1 MALNKYLDRT
11 EALIKQYKEIATFE
25 QFQTPTGEP
34 ATFDDLIWF
43 YVDPNTGRKT
53 RILTGRHGTKGV
65 GSAGSGAENA
75 LPKPYGDLVK
85 VFIIE
90 SFNLSIS
97 ESEKTAQVSSARKLL
112 SSMHGHLYQQ
122 NTSSIID
129 SFHGSRFD
137 RVIPFID
144 FCEKY
149 GLVLKISQRLRA
161 LNKDDRDR
169 TGHEIDSKRKQKMA
183 DEDVI
188 KAIGGVYAKAMN
200 SLINERPEPG
210 YFRDAFAS
218 FMALLCLAAPN
229 RAAAE
234 VTLLPNQKLKSY
246 FEGDRPKVFYL
257 DWAGSKGFQDNRNHI
272 LRDLAPWVEKGLDY
286 FSKACQPGRIVARYY
301 INPDQ
306 KLRTLLGDFP
316 VEPERNARLALNK
329 KPHIFQLGYAL
340 GFYGIDDE
348 VYVYSEDS
356 SDKKRPYRFKRHD
369 LLSKRTSC
377 LRLKKIADLQ
387 TEDLISSNAAKNP
400 ARPGLSKLLNCGFSS
415 KQDKKFDPNGN
426 RLISVGEIES
436 LLLDF
441 HRQSFPSFPIG
452 FSTGTQGQI
461 QMDTAFFSILGHQY
475 YGQAAIKKSGGSQGG
490 SSYYTLLTPATLAT
504 NAAVDVGRR
513 GSLFT
518 RHGFSS
524 RIFLNFHQLRHY
536 TNTLA
541 DRSGIPNEII
551 TAWSGR
557 KSREQTFEYIHTSHS
572 ERTSRVE
579 DVQTTTN
586 DTTQPIRWVSRDDIE
601 KELNLPASAT
611 STGVCTQNLITSPCD
626 YLNDFVSSCFLCPNS
641 CHVAGDQSAI
651 DFLDRDYQFQC
662 RRLKA
667 VEKDKRLTVSKA
679 MQDWFITHKRNT
691 DILSQLVKLMKE
703 TPMGTVITF
712 NKKTAQFNLVDVQTK
727 QIEHV
732 VAKLSNSEHALISKA
747 LEQHNK
753 SKKQPESNKELT
765 NLLATYNLKE
775 AD

>member
-1 MALNKYLDRT
+1 MALNKYLDRA
-11 EALIKQYKEIATFE
+11 EVLIKQYKKNATFE

-43 YVDPNTGRKT
+43 YVNPNTARKT
-53 RILTGRHGTKGV
+53 RILTGRHGTKGN
-65 GSAGSGAENA
+65 GSAGSGTENA

-85 VFIIE
+85 VFIVEI
-90 SFNLSIS
+90 FNLSIS
-97 ESEKTAQVSSARKLL
+97 ESEKTARIGNARKLL

-129 SFHGSRFD
+129 YFHVSRFD
-137 RVIPFID
+137 RVMPFMD
-144 FCEKY
+144 FCETH
-149 GLVLKISQRLRA
+149 GLVPEITQRLRA

-183 DEDVI
+183 DDGVI
-188 KAIGGVYAKAMN
+188 KAIGAVYAKTIK
-200 SLINERPEPG
+200 SLINERPVPG

-218 FMALLCLAAPN
+218 FMALLCLASPN

-234 VTLLPNQKLKSY
+234 VPLLPNQKLMSY
-246 FEGDRPKVFYL
+246 SEGDRTKVFYL
-257 DWAGSKGFQDNRNHI
+257 DWPGSKGFKDNHNHI
-272 LRDLAPWVEKGLDY
+272 LRDLAPSVEKGLDY

-316 VEPERNARLALNK
+316 IEPERKARLALNK

-340 GFYGIDDE
+340 GFYGIDAE

-356 SDKKRPYRFKRHD
+356 SYKKRPSQLNTRVI
-369 LLSKRTSC
+369 LSKRTSC
-377 LRLKKIADLQ
+377 MRLKKIADLQ
-387 TEDLISSNAAKNP
+387 TEDLISSNAAKNS
-400 ARPGLSKLLNCGFSS
+400 ARPCLPKLLNCGFQG
-415 KQDKKFDPNGN
+415 KHAKKFDPNGN
-426 RLISVGEIES
+426 RLISVGQIES
-436 LLLDF
+436 LLFEF
-441 HRQSFPSFPIG
+441 HRQSFPSFPLG
-452 FSTGTQGQI
+452 FSTGDQGQI
-461 QMDTAFFSILGHQY
+461 KMDTALFCVLGHQY
-475 YGQAAIKKSGGSQGG
+475 YVQTVIRKSGGAPGG
-490 SSYYTLLTPATLAT
+490 SGFYTLLLPANLAN

-518 RHGFSS
+518 RNGFSS
-524 RIFLNFHQLRHY
+524 GLFLNFHQLRHY

-557 KSREQTFEYIHTSHS
+557 KGREQTLEYIHTSHA

-586 DTTQPIRWVSRDDIE
+586 ETTQPIRWVSKDDIE
-601 KELNLPASAT
+601 KELNLPASVT
-611 STGVCTQNLITSPCD
+611 STGVCAQNLITSPCD
-626 YLNDFVSSCFLCPNS
+626 YLNDFVSSCVLCPSS
-641 CHVAGDQSAI
+641 CHVAGDQNAI
-651 DFLDRDYQFQC
+651 DFLDRDHQFQC
-662 RRLKA
+662 RRLKT

-691 DILSQLVKLMKE
+691 DILSQLVQLMKE
-703 TPMGTVITF
+703 MPMGTVITF
-712 NKKTAQFNLVDVQTK
+712 NKKTAQFNLVNIQTK

-732 VAKLSNSEHALISKA
+732 VAKLSNFEHGLSKA

-753 SKKQPESNKELT
+753 SKRQPEFNKELT
-765 NLLATYNLKE
+765 DLLATYYLE
-775 AD
+775 EVD

>member
-1 MALNKYLDRT
+1 MALNKYLNRT
-11 EALIKQYKEIATFE
+11 EALIKQYMETTSFE
-25 QFQTPTGEP
+25 QFQNVTGEP

-53 RILTGRHGTKGV
+53 RILTGRHGTKGT

-97 ESEKTAQVSSARKLL
+97 APEKTARVCSARKLL

-129 SFHGSRFD
+129 CFHGSRFD
-137 RVIPFID
+137 RVMPFTD
-144 FCEKY
+144 LCEKH
-149 GLVLKISQRLRA
+149 GLVPKNSQRLQA
-161 LNKDDRDR
+161 LLKKDDRDR
-169 TGHEIDSKRKQKMA
+169 TGNELDSERRQKMA

-188 KAIGGVYAKAMN
+188 KAIAAVYAKTIN
-200 SLINERPEPG
+200 SLINERPAPG

-218 FMALLCLAAPN
+218 FMALLCLASPN

-234 VTLLPNQKLKSY
+234 VPLLPNQKLMSY
-246 FEGDRPKVFYL
+246 SEGDRIKVFYL
-257 DWAGSKGFQDNRNHI
+257 DWPGSKGFQDNHNHI
-272 LRDLAPWVEKGLDY
+272 LRDLAPLVEKGLDY

-316 VEPERNARLALNK
+316 IEPERKARLALNK

-340 GFYGIDDE
+340 GFYGVDDE
-348 VYVYSEDS
+348 IYVNSEDS
-356 SDKKRPYRFKRHD
+356 SYKKRPSQLNTRD

-377 LRLKKIADLQ
+377 MRLKKIADLQ

-400 ARPGLSKLLNCGFSS
+400 ARPGLSKLLNCGFQG
-415 KQDKKFDPNGN
+415 KYAKKFDPNDN
-426 RLISVGEIES
+426 RLISVGQIES
-436 LLLDF
+436 LLFEL
-441 HRQSFPSFPIG
+441 HRQSFPSFPLG
-452 FSTGTQGQI
+452 FSTGDQGQI
-461 QMDTAFFSILGHQY
+461 KMDTALFCVLGHQY
-475 YGQAAIKKSGGSQGG
+475 YVQAAIRKAGGAQGG
-490 SSYYTLLTPATLAT
+490 SSFYTLLPPANLAN

-513 GSLFT
+513 GSLLM

-524 RIFLNFHQLRHY
+524 RLFLNFHQLRHY

-557 KSREQTFEYIHTSHS
+557 KSREQTFEYIHTSHA
-572 ERTSRVE
+572 ERTSRVKE
-579 DVQTTTN
+579 VQTTTN
-586 DTTQPIRWVSRDDIE
+586 ETTQPIRWISRDDIE
-601 KELNLPASAT
+601 KKLNLPASAT

-626 YLNDFVSSCFLCPNS
+626 YLNDFVSSCFLCPSS
-641 CHVAGDQSAI
+641 CHVTGDQNAI
-651 DFLDRDYQFQC
+651 DFLDRDHQFQC
-662 RRLKA
+662 RRLKT
-667 VEKDKRLTVSKA
+667 VEKDKRLSVSKT
-679 MQDWFITHKRNT
+679 MQDWFITHTRNT
-691 DILSQLVKLMKE
+691 DILSQLVQLMKDMP
-703 TPMGTVITF
+703 TGTVITF

-732 VAKLSNSEHALISKA
+732 AVKISNSEHALSKA
-747 LEQHNK
+747 LEQHSK
-753 SKKQPESNKELT
+753 SKKQPEFNKELT
-765 NLLATYNLKE
+765 NLLATYNLE
-775 AD
+775 ETD